1 MTKFAILQ
9 NQDMGILRANTC
21 RGVTVYVVSM
31 GTIAAKFRIPKSA
44 DRTHFG
50 L

>member
-9 NQDMGILRANTC
+9 IQDMGILCANIYW
-21 RGVTVYVVSM
+21 GVTVYAVPV
-31 GTIAAKFRIPKSA
+31 GTIAAKFRIPKLA
-44 DRTHFG
+44 DRTYFG